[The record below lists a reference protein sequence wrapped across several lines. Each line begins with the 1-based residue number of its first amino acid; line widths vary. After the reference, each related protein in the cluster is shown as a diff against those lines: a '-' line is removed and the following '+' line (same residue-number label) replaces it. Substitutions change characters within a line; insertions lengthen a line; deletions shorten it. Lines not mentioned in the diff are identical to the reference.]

1 MGSKTFEDNLGLKG
15 ELVDQMTLMTLA
27 DRYKSYINFFNKSYD
42 PGDEESL
49 WASGTIGKFNTV
61 VRDFGCQPQS
71 WGKDATYLWSNDK
84 GKIIQQ
90 ETAQGKDI
98 VLFVNSSALKGTVD
112 KSSNQIGT
120 HFIRIKDFKNTG
132 SDYQFKYWDYGKTQ
146 WTEKTISQQN
156 FWTATFGIISLKHAG
171 K

>member
-1 MGSKTFEDNLGLKG
+1 MKLSFSEG
-15 ELVDQMTLMTLA
+15 E
-27 DRYKSYINFFNKSYD
+27 N
-42 PGDEESL
+42 
-49 WASGTIGKFNTV
+49 
-61 VRDFGCQPQS
+61 
-71 WGKDATYLWSNDK
+71 ATYLWSNDK